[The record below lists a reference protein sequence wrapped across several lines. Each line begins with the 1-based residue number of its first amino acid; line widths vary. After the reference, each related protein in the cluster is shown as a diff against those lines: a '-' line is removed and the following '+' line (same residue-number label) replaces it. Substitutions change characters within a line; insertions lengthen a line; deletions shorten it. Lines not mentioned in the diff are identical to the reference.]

1 MKCEFLPPAQAEL
14 EDAVHYYDVQQKGL
28 GDQFAREVA
37 RTIQRILKHPR
48 AWEKL
53 SRRARRCRTNRF
65 PYGVI
70 YSAYPKSIL
79 IVAVAHLHRK
89 PGYWRER
96 LKQAR
101 R

>member
-1 MKCEFLPPAQAEL
+1 MTCEFLPPARAEL
-14 EDAVHYYDVQQKGL
+14 EDAVRYYEAQQRGL
-28 GDQFAREVA
+28 GDEFAREVA

-53 SRRARRCRTNRF
+53 SRSTRRCRTNRF

-70 YSAYPKSIL
+70 YLARRGSIL

-89 PGYWRER
+89 PTYWRER
-96 LKQAR
+96 LRQTN
-101 R
+101 

>member
-1 MKCEFLPPAQAEL
+1 MKCVFLPPAQAEL
-14 EDAVHYYDVQQKGL
+14 EDAVRYYDAEQADL
-28 GDQFAREVA
+28 GDEFAREVA
-37 RTIQRILKHPR
+37 RTIQRILQHPR

-70 YSAYPKSIL
+70 YSLRREGIL

-89 PGYWRER
+89 PTYWHGR
-96 LKQAR
+96 LR
-101 R
+101 RTP

>member
-14 EDAVHYYDVQQKGL
+14 EEAVHYYDAQKEGL
-28 GDQFAREVA
+28 GDEFSREIA
-37 RTIQRILKHPR
+37 RTIQRVLKHPR

-53 SRRARRCRTNRF
+53 SRRTRRCRTNGF

-70 YSAYPKSIL
+70 YLPRKQAVL
-79 IVAVAHLHRK
+79 IVAVAHLHRR

-96 LKQAR
+96 LK
-101 R
+101 